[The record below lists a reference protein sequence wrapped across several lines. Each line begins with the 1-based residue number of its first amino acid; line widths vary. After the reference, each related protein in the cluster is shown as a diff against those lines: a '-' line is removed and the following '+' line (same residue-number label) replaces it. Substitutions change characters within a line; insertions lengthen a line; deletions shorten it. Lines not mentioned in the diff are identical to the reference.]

1 MSSRNTRTGHG
12 EHRRGLLSWKGRH
25 LLLPSRACGHTPPP
39 PTLKKLMHVDPHATF
54 TEAHT
59 ERYTT
64 AYVEPPPLHPHH

>member
-1 MSSRNTRTGHG
+1 MENTGVGSSA
-12 EHRRGLLSWKGRH
+12 GRADTYSFPH
-25 LLLPSRACGHTPPP
+25 VPVGTPPP

-64 AYVEPPPLHPHH
+64 AYVEGTPPHPHPHH